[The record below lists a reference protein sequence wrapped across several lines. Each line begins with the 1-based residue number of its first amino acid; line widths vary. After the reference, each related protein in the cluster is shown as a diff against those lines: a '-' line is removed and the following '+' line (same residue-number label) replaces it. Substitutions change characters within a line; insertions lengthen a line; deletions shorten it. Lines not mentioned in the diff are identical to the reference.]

1 MENEEKI
8 IDAEVVPE
16 DVQNEVTPDT
26 EPLEVISP
34 EENVIEET
42 SEESLEETTEEAPE
56 ENTSD
61 IEESFQNLNAKV
73 DMLSATVNL
82 VNQNLL
88 VHTNAYDQALQKE
101 INDRNIQWTNIS
113 NNIDKLIESMKDF
126 PENCK
131 KHFMFIGGLTI
142 LNVIILLLNLLL

>member
-16 DVQNEVTPDT
+16 DVQNEGTPGT

-42 SEESLEETTEEAPE
+42 TEESLEETSE

-88 VHTNAYDQALQKE
+88 IHTNAYDQALQKE

-113 NNIDKLIESMKDF
+113 NNIDKLVESMKDF

>member
-34 EENVIEET
+34 EENTTEET
-42 SEESLEETTEEAPE
+42 SEESPE

-61 IEESFQNLNAKV
+61 IEEPFQNLNAKV

-82 VNQNLL
+82 INQNLL
-88 VHTNAYDQALQKE
+88 IHTNAYDQALQKE

>member
-34 EENVIEET
+34 EENAIEETTEET
-42 SEESLEETTEEAPE
+42 SEESPE

>member
-8 IDAEVVPE
+8 IDAEVIPE

-34 EENVIEET
+34 EET
-42 SEESLEETTEEAPE
+42 TEESLEETPK

-88 VHTNAYDQALQKE
+88 IHTNAYDQALQKE

-142 LNVIILLLNLLL
+142 LNAVILLLNILL

>member
-34 EENVIEET
+34 EENVIEEATEET
-42 SEESLEETTEEAPE
+42 SEESPE

-88 VHTNAYDQALQKE
+88 IHTNAYDQALQKE
-101 INDRNIQWTNIS
+101 INDRNTQWTNIS

>member
-34 EENVIEET
+34 EENVIEEAT
-42 SEESLEETTEEAPE
+42 EGTTEEGLE

-113 NNIDKLIESMKDF
+113 NNIEKLIESMKDF